1 MDGMS
6 QTPPST
12 ETLKFYI
19 PAKGFL
25 QAAQMVVYSPLQN
38 ESRRAMTFLPI
49 NTLLGFSVELYFKA
63 WLAADGQTPDELRK
77 QFGHK
82 LRNLYEACVNSGLK
96 LGSLDILVSQLET
109 GHGDFSYRYFEPSKV
124 EYKGAS
130 IAFAFQVLNELDA
143 LVDARV
149 GASASMGLV
158 PGH

>member
-1 MDGMS
+1 MS
-6 QTPPST
+6 QTPPSP
-12 ETLKFYI
+12 ETLTFYI

-25 QAAQMVVYSPLQN
+25 QAAQMVVASPLQN

-49 NTLLGFSVELYFKA
+49 NTLLGFSVELYCKA
-63 WLAADGQTPDELRK
+63 WLAANGRAPDELRK

-82 LRNLYEACVNSGLK
+82 LRNLYVACVNSGLE
-96 LGSLDILVSQLET
+96 LGSLETLASQLEA
-109 GHGDFSYRYFEPSKV
+109 GHGDFSYRYFEPSRV
-124 EYKGAS
+124 EYEGANT
-130 IAFAFQVLNELDA
+130 AFAFHVLNELDA